1 MLVEFSV
8 VNFKSIK
15 DRQTLS
21 LVASGRQEEADVQL
35 FSVPSSTKSGL
46 KLLPSAALYGPNA
59 AGKSNFLLALHAMR
73 KFVVNADKQRSA
85 ESPLPAQPFKLDSS
99 TRNAPTEFE
108 VIFFIHGTRYEYAFS
123 TTEERIVEERLSAY
137 PQNRAQRWFARQWD
151 TQKHDYDWHLGPSL
165 EGAKNLWKKSTR
177 DDSLFLSTAA
187 QLNSR
192 QLQPVYKWFDRTI
205 RVIGTEEFSP
215 LSPMFSATLCETNRK
230 EAILKFLKMADL
242 GIDDIQ
248 VTRVPIDK
256 PFRIEATKGSMKR
269 FKNKAMQQAIEAA
282 DQAMNQAIEATG
294 RVINLLPKEIKPD
307 FFDIR
312 TFHQDNRGKLV
323 AFGLEDESNGTQK
336 LFSFAGSWIDIL
348 DQGHILFI
356 DELHGS
362 LHPKLV
368 EFLMRQ
374 FNDRKTNPN
383 NAQLIF
389 TTHETAILSQQFVRR
404 DQVWFCEKDS
414 DKATQIYPLTDF
426 RPRKGRENL
435 EAAYLSGR
443 YGAVPY
449 ISAMAE

>member
-8 VNFKSIK
+8 VNFRSIK

-21 LVASGRQEEADVQL
+21 LVASGRQEEADVQP
-35 FSVPSSTKSGL
+35 FSVPDSAKSGL
-46 KLLPSAALYGPNA
+46 KLLPSVALYGPNA
-59 AGKSNFLLALHAMR
+59 AGKSNFLLAMRAMR
-73 KFVVNADKQRSA
+73 DFVVNAAMQRSA
-85 ESPLPAQPFKLDSS
+85 ESPLPAQPFKLDSA
-99 TRNAPTEFE
+99 TRHAPTEFE
-108 VIFFIHGTRYEYAFS
+108 VIFFIGGTRYEYAFS

-151 TQKHDYDWHLGPSL
+151 AQKQDYDWHLGPSL
-165 EGAKNLWKKSTR
+165 EGVKNLWKKSTR
-177 DDSLFLSTAA
+177 DDSLFLSTAV

-192 QLQPVYKWFDRTI
+192 QLKPVHEWFKHTV
-205 RVIGTEEFSP
+205 RVIDTREKG
-215 LSPMFSATLCETNRK
+215 LSPKHSATLCETDRK
-230 EAILKFLKMADL
+230 EAILKFLKRADL

-248 VTRVPIDK
+248 VTKAPLK
-256 PFRIEATKGSMKR
+256 PLQLKATKEMMKGNMD
-269 FKNKAMQQAIEAA
+269 KE
-282 DQAMNQAIEATG
+282 MNQFIQS
-294 RVINLLPKEIKPD
+294 INLLSKEIKPD

-312 TFHQDNRGKLV
+312 TLHQDNRDEPV
-323 AFGLEDESNGTQK
+323 AFHLEDESNGTQK
-336 LFSFAGSWIDIL
+336 LFSFAGPWIDIL
-348 DQGHILFI
+348 DRGRILFI

-368 EFLMRQ
+368 EFLTRQ

-389 TTHETAILSQQFVRR
+389 TIHETAILSQQFMRR

-414 DKATQIYPLTDF
+414 EQATQIYPLTDF

-449 ISAMAE
+449 IPAMTG

>member
-8 VNFKSIK
+8 ANFRSIK

-21 LVASGRQEEADVQL
+21 LVASGHQEEADVQP
-35 FSVPSSTKSGL
+35 FSVPGSTKSGL
-46 KLLPSAALYGPNA
+46 KLLPSVALYGPNA
-59 AGKSNFLLALHAMR
+59 AGKSNFLLALQAMQR
-73 KFVVNADKQRSA
+73 FVMNAAAQRSA

-108 VIFFIHGTRYEYAFS
+108 VIFFIDGTRYEYAFS
-123 TTEERIVEERLSAY
+123 TTEERIVKEELSAY

-151 TQKHDYDWHLGPSL
+151 TQKQDYDWHLGPSL

-192 QLQPVYKWFDRTI
+192 QLLPVYQWFSHTV
-205 RVIGTEEFSP
+205 RVIGTEGRELGP
-215 LSPMFSATLCETNRK
+215 GFSAMLCETDRK

-248 VTRVPIDK
+248 VTKVPFK
-256 PFRIEATKGSMKR
+256 PLPLEATKEETKGNVDK
-269 FKNKAMQQAIEAA
+269 
-282 DQAMNQAIEATG
+282 AMNQFIKAVNQAI
-294 RVINLLPKEIKPD
+294 NQLPKEVKSD
-307 FFDIR
+307 FFEIR
-312 TFHQDNRGKLV
+312 TLHQDNRGKLV
-323 AFGLEDESNGTQK
+323 AFYLEDESNGTQK
-336 LFSFAGSWIDIL
+336 LFSFAGPWIDIL
-348 DQGHILFI
+348 DQGRILFI

-368 EFLMRQ
+368 EFLTRQ
-374 FNDRKTNPN
+374 FNDRRTNSN

-389 TTHETAILSQQFVRR
+389 TTHETTLLSQQFMRR
-404 DQVWFCEKDS
+404 DQVWFCEKES
-414 DKATQIYPLTDF
+414 DQKTRIYPLTDF

-435 EAAYLSGR
+435 EVAYLSGR

-449 ISAMAE
+449 ISAMAG

>member
-8 VNFKSIK
+8 ANFKSIK

-21 LVASGRQEEADVQL
+21 LVASGRQEEADVQP
-35 FSVPSSTKSGL
+35 FSVPGSTKSGL
-46 KLLPSAALYGPNA
+46 KLLPSVALYGPNA
-59 AGKSNFLLALHAMR
+59 AGKSNFLLALQAMQE
-73 KFVVNADKQRSA
+73 FVVNAATQRSV

-108 VIFFIHGTRYEYAFS
+108 VIFFIDGTRYEYAFS
-123 TTEERIVEERLSAY
+123 TTEERIVKEELSAY
-137 PQNRAQRWFARQWD
+137 PQNRAQRWFARQWN
-151 TQKHDYDWHLGPSL
+151 TQKQDYDWHLGPSL

-187 QLNSR
+187 QLNSH
-192 QLQPVYKWFDRTI
+192 QLLPVYKWFSYTV
-205 RVIGTEEFSP
+205 RVIGTEGREF
-215 LSPMFSATLCETNRK
+215 SPMFSAALCETDRK

-248 VTRVPIDK
+248 VTKVPFK
-256 PFRIEATKGSMKR
+256 PLPLKATKETTKG
-269 FKNKAMQQAIEAA
+269 NVDKAINQTLEAVNRLA
-282 DQAMNQAIEATG
+282 
-294 RVINLLPKEIKPD
+294 KKIKSD
-307 FFDIR
+307 FFEIR
-312 TFHQDNRGKLV
+312 TFHQDNRGELV
-323 AFGLEDESNGTQK
+323 AFYLEDESNGTQK
-336 LFSFAGSWIDIL
+336 LFSFAAPWTYIL
-348 DQGHILFI
+348 DQGRILFV

-368 EFLMRQ
+368 EFLTRQ
-374 FNDRKTNPN
+374 FNDRRTNPD

-389 TTHETAILSQQFVRR
+389 TTHETAILSQQFMRR

-414 DKATQIYPLTDF
+414 SDQKTRIYPLTDF
-426 RPRKGRENL
+426 HPRKGRENL

-449 ISAMAE
+449 ISTMTG

>member
-8 VNFKSIK
+8 ANFKSIK

-21 LVASGRQEEADVQL
+21 LVASGHQEEADVQP
-35 FSVPSSTKSGL
+35 FSVPGSTKFGL

-59 AGKSNFLLALHAMR
+59 AGKSNFLLALQAMQD
-73 KFVVNADKQRSA
+73 FVVNAAAQRST

-108 VIFFIHGTRYEYAFS
+108 VIFFIDGTRYEYAFS
-123 TTEERIVEERLSAY
+123 STKKRIVKEELSAY

-151 TQKHDYDWHLGPSL
+151 TQKQDYDWHLGPSL

-177 DDSLFLSTAA
+177 DDSLFLSTAD

-192 QLQPVYKWFDRTI
+192 QLQPVYEWFKHAVC
-205 RVIGTEEFSP
+205 VIGTEGRE
-215 LSPMFSATLCETNRK
+215 LSPGFSAALCETDRK

-248 VTRVPIDK
+248 VTKAKAPFK
-256 PFRIEATKGSMKR
+256 PLPPEATKETMKGNAV
-269 FKNKAMQQAIEAA
+269 KTMNHAIETVNRMLKA
-282 DQAMNQAIEATG
+282 
-294 RVINLLPKEIKPD
+294 LKSD

-312 TFHQDNRGKLV
+312 TFHQDNRGELV
-323 AFGLEDESNGTQK
+323 AFDLEDESNGTQK
-336 LFSFAGSWIDIL
+336 LFSFVGPWTDIL
-348 DQGHILFI
+348 DRGRILFI

-368 EFLMRQ
+368 KFLTRQ
-374 FNDRKTNPN
+374 FNDGKTNPN

-389 TTHETAILSQQFVRR
+389 TTHETTILSQQLMRR

-414 DKATQIYPLTDF
+414 SQKTRIYPLTDF
-426 RPRKGRENL
+426 HPRKGRENL

-449 ISAMAE
+449 VSTMAE

>member
-8 VNFKSIK
+8 ANFRSIK

-21 LVASGRQEEADVQL
+21 LVASSHQEEADVQP
-35 FSVPSSTKSGL
+35 FSVLDSTKSGL

-59 AGKSNFLLALHAMR
+59 AGKSNFLLALQTMQE
-73 KFVVNADKQRSA
+73 FVVNAAAQRSA
-85 ESPLPAQPFKLDSS
+85 NSPLPAQPFKLDSS

-123 TTEERIVEERLSAY
+123 TTKERIVKEELSAC

-151 TQKHDYDWHLGPSL
+151 TQKQDYDWRLGPSL

-177 DDSLFLSTAA
+177 DDSLFLSMAA

-192 QLQPVYKWFDRTI
+192 QLQPVYEWFRHAVL
-205 RVIGTEEFSP
+205 VIGTEGRE
-215 LSPMFSATLCETNRK
+215 LSLGFSAAQCETDGK
-230 EAILKFLKMADL
+230 EAILKFMKMADL

-248 VTRVPIDK
+248 VTRAPFK
-256 PFRIEATKGSMKR
+256 PLPPEVTKET
-269 FKNKAMQQAIEAA
+269 KNHAIETVNRMLKALKS
-282 DQAMNQAIEATG
+282 G
-294 RVINLLPKEIKPD
+294 

-312 TFHQDNRGKLV
+312 TLHQDNRGEPV
-323 AFGLEDESNGTQK
+323 AFNLEDESNGTQK
-336 LFSFAGSWIDIL
+336 LFSFAGPWTYIL
-348 DQGHILFI
+348 NQGRILFI

-368 EFLMRQ
+368 EFLTRQ
-374 FNDRKTNPN
+374 FNDKKTNPN

-389 TTHETAILSQQFVRR
+389 TTHETAILSQQLMRR

-414 DKATQIYPLTDF
+414 GQKTRIYPLTDF
-426 RPRKGRENL
+426 HPRKGRENL

-449 ISAMAE
+449 ISTMAG

>member
-8 VNFKSIK
+8 ANFKSIK

-35 FSVPSSTKSGL
+35 FSVSSSTKSGL
-46 KLLPSAALYGPNA
+46 KLLPSAVLYGPNA
-59 AGKSNFLLALHAMR
+59 AGKSNFLLALQAMQE
-73 KFVVNADKQRSA
+73 FVVNAATQRSE
-85 ESPLPAQPFKLDSS
+85 ESPLPAQPFRLDSS

-108 VIFFIHGTRYEYAFS
+108 IIFFIHGTRYEYAFS
-123 TTEERIVEERLSAY
+123 TTEERIVKEELSAY

-151 TQKHDYDWHLGPSL
+151 AQKQDYDWHLGPSL
-165 EGAKNLWKKSTR
+165 EGEKKLWKKSTR

-192 QLQPVYKWFDRTI
+192 QLLPVHQWFSRAV
-205 RVIGTEEFSP
+205 RVIGVEEWWGGSER
-215 LSPMFSATLCETNRK
+215 SATLCKTDRK

-248 VTRVPIDK
+248 VTKKTMKVRVGK
-256 PFRIEATKGSMKR
+256 LS
-269 FKNKAMQQAIEAA
+269 
-282 DQAMNQAIEATG
+282 NQANEAG
-294 RVINLLPKEIKPD
+294 NQSFLE
-307 FFDIR
+307 FDSFNIR
-312 TFHQDNRGKLV
+312 TLHQDNRGRLV

-348 DQGHILFI
+348 GQGHILFI

-368 EFLMRQ
+368 EFLAHQ
-374 FNDRKTNPN
+374 FNDRKTNSN

-389 TTHETAILSQQFVRR
+389 TTHETAILSQQFMRR
-404 DQVWFCEKDS
+404 DQVWFCEKES
-414 DKATQIYPLTDF
+414 SEQKTQIYPLTDF

-449 ISAMAE
+449 VSAMAE

>member
-8 VNFKSIK
+8 ANFRSIK

-21 LVASGRQEEADVQL
+21 LVASGHQEEADVQS
-35 FSVPSSTKSGL
+35 FSVPGSTKFGL
-46 KLLPSAALYGPNA
+46 KLLPSAALYGPNG
-59 AGKSNFLLALHAMR
+59 AGKSNFLLALQAMQD
-73 KFVVNADKQRSA
+73 FVVNAAAQRST

-123 TTEERIVEERLSAY
+123 STKECIVKEELSAY
-137 PQNRAQRWFARQWD
+137 PQNRAQRWFARRWD
-151 TQKHDYDWHLGPSL
+151 TQKQDYDWHLGSSL
-165 EGAKNLWKKSTR
+165 DGAKSLWKKSTR

-192 QLQPVYKWFDRTI
+192 QLLPVYQWFSRTV
-205 RVIGTEEFSP
+205 RVIGAKRRE
-215 LSPMFSATLCETNRK
+215 LSPGFSETLCETVGK
-230 EAILKFLKMADL
+230 ETILKFLKRADL

-248 VTRVPIDK
+248 VT
-256 PFRIEATKGSMKR
+256 
-269 FKNKAMQQAIEAA
+269 KA
-282 DQAMNQAIEATG
+282 
-294 RVINLLPKEIKPD
+294 P
-307 FFDIR
+307 FDIR
-312 TFHQDNRGKLV
+312 TLRQDNRGEPMAL
-323 AFGLEDESNGTQK
+323 GLEDESNGTQK
-336 LFSFAGSWIDIL
+336 LFSFAGPWTDTL
-348 DQGHILFI
+348 DQGRILFI

-368 EFLMRQ
+368 EFLTRQ

-389 TTHETAILSQQFVRR
+389 TTHETTILSQQFMRR
-404 DQVWFCEKDS
+404 DQVWFCEKDR
-414 DKATQIYPLTDF
+414 DQKTRIYPLTDF

-435 EAAYLSGR
+435 AAGYLSGR

-449 ISAMAE
+449 VATMAG